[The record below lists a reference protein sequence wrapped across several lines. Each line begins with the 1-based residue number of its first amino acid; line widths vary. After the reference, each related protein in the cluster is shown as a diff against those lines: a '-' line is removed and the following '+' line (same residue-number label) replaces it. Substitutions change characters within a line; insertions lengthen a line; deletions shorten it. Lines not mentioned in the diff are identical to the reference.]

1 MKLHHLIGLLV
12 VVTAIGITAAGCGGG
27 GSSSSSTTTTSS
39 GASSTPASAGGSTAV
54 RISNFKFVPAKV
66 TVGHGTGF
74 SVTNRDSTA
83 HTATADD
90 GHSFDTGN
98 LDPSSSKTI
107 TVAKAGNYPYHCTIH
122 SFMHGTLV
130 VT

>member
-1 MKLHHLIGLLV
+1 MKLHQRIGLLV
-12 VVTAIGITAAGCGGG
+12 VVTGVAIAVAGCGG
-27 GSSSSSTTTTSS
+27 GSSSSTSTTSS

-66 TVGHGTGF
+66 TVGHGAGV
-74 SVTNRDSTA
+74 SVTNRDTTA

-98 LDPSSSKTI
+98 LDPGSSKTI
-107 TVAKAGNYPYHCTIH
+107 TVAKPGSYPYHCTIH